1 MMSWRRFLPCVLLL
15 ALLPACGAATP
26 PPEAKAPQQK
36 KASRDPQRDEER
48 TDQPRHVAPPPAYGN
63 KVVLANANTGDQ
75 NG

>member
-1 MMSWRRFLPCVLLL
+1 MMSRLRFVPVVVLL

-26 PPEAKAPQQK
+26 PPEAKTPQQK
-36 KASRDPQRDEER
+36 KASRDPQTNEER

-63 KVVLANANTGDQ
+63 KVVLANGQSGDE